1 MLTFAMNN
9 ETTGQKKK
17 REREREREREK
28 NFGDVSLIK
37 TTHHHL
43 LFKKKMK

>member
-17 REREREREREK
+17 RETEREREREREK

-43 LFKKKMK
+43 L